1 MDAVRISDVA
11 TVVVVARAMTMP
23 EAVILFRTAPLM
35 GRVER
40 GVGQGA
46 TSGSVDR
53 KNGSDGGVDPGR
65 RRGAMA
71 VSERRDE
78 RW

>member
-11 TVVVVARAMTMP
+11 TAVLLARAMTMP
-23 EAVILFRTAPLM
+23 EAVILFRTAALM
-35 GRVER
+35 GRAQR

-46 TSGSVDR
+46 TSDSDDR
-53 KNGSDGGVDPGR
+53 KSCSEGGVDPGR
-65 RRGAMA
+65 RRGAIA